1 MFQGFVKQ
9 SFDDLMFWGRGK
21 KEITTAAVREREG
34 IVLPE
39 SDEPFTEEEKRKAQ
53 AVLAIFRE
61 RYGTPEK
68 PN

>member
-1 MFQGFVKQ
+1 
-9 SFDDLMFWGRGK
+9 MFWGRGK